1 MPENGRCKEHTGIEH
16 EIANLKDTV
25 KEQWKTISTMATAT
39 MVKWVVGI
47 FIVVSMAVVGFL
59 WRGQAALSEKIEVKM
74 EKVNSAVQEIKID
87 VNTLT
92 TILKQEKRSG
102 EKSDKP

>member
-1 MPENGRCKEHTGIEH
+1 MEENDRCKEHTGIEH
-16 EIANLKDTV
+16 EISNLKDTV
-25 KEQWKTISTMATAT
+25 EKQWKVISTMATAT

-59 WRGQAALSEKIEVKM
+59 WQGQAALSNKIEVKM

-87 VNTLT
+87 VNTIT
-92 TILKQEKRSG
+92 TIMKQENVERKRSG
-102 EKSDKP
+102 NP